1 MGKVVFL
8 GMVLLFCAFA
18 RAQDRYYLSVSD
30 YKEGKAVQLDS
41 VWMEPVPLS
50 TQKWDGTAQF
60 RVKTK
65 QKKLKNILKKQA
77 RILVCKDTLYVNTYG
92 LKYKG
97 SFGFNKGYAPGFCFG
112 DEIGFKYTRSG
123 SMSGENAAV
132 AVSTVALGLVGGIIV
147 AGALSTTGDDLSRS
161 CYLLGQFEEDEK
173 EVLQIEPAYMQDLLK
188 GHSDLL
194 DSYNELEETNQISA
208 EIVLLFLDKLHGV
221 SFTVK
226 PIESESRR

>member
-1 MGKVVFL
+1 M
-8 GMVLLFCAFA
+8 
-18 RAQDRYYLSVSD
+18 
-30 YKEGKAVQLDS
+30 
-41 VWMEPVPLS
+41 
-50 TQKWDGTAQF
+50 
-60 RVKTK
+60 
-65 QKKLKNILKKQA
+65 
-77 RILVCKDTLYVNTYG
+77 VCKDTLYVNTYG

-173 EVLQIEPAYMQDLLK
+173 EVLQIEPAYMRDLLK

-194 DSYNELEETNQISA
+194 DSYNKLEETNQISA
-208 EIVLLFLDKLHGV
+208 EIVLLFLDKLYGV
-221 SFTVK
+221 RFTVK

>member
-77 RILVCKDTLYVNTYG
+77 KLMIRLCV
-92 LKYKG
+92 
-97 SFGFNKGYAPGFCFG
+97 
-112 DEIGFKYTRSG
+112 RSEAMVY
-123 SMSGENAAV
+123 SLMH
-132 AVSTVALGLVGGIIV
+132 T
-147 AGALSTTGDDLSRS
+147 
-161 CYLLGQFEEDEK
+161 Q
-173 EVLQIEPAYMQDLLK
+173 
-188 GHSDLL
+188 
-194 DSYNELEETNQISA
+194 
-208 EIVLLFLDKLHGV
+208 
-221 SFTVK
+221 
-226 PIESESRR
+226 